1 MIREKNIT
9 LFLDDQNYH
18 FADVFVVG
26 AEEEGAGSGT
36 VGIVVVVA
44 TGIHEDVVGCAVS
57 VGYDDTSDVVVV
69 VVVVAAADAVAN
81 AVVAVVSSVVL
92 VHVYAASGLVA

>member
-36 VGIVVVVA
+36 VGIVAVVA

-57 VGYDDTSDVVVV
+57 VGYDDTSDVVV

>member
-36 VGIVVVVA
+36 VGIVAVVA

-69 VVVVAAADAVAN
+69 AAAAVVAN
-81 AVVAVVSSVVL
+81 AVAAVVSSVVL

>member
-36 VGIVVVVA
+36 VGIVAVVA

-69 VVVVAAADAVAN
+69 VVVAAVVAN